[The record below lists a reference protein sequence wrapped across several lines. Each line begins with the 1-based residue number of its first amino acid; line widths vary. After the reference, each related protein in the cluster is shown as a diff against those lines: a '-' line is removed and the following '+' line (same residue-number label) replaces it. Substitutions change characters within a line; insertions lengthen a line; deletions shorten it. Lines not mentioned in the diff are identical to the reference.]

1 MKKLLQFT
9 GVLLFLL
16 LSKVGKAQT
25 VAGFENIS
33 LAPNTFYNGSDF
45 AGGTKSGDFYFRN
58 SYDSSFGGFWS
69 GFSVSNMKD
78 DSTKGFMNQYSAIT
92 GGGFNSTN
100 YGVFY
105 GKGNILVEGDA
116 KGKPVNG
123 FFITNGTYAY
133 YDMKEGSA
141 FTKKFGGTSGNDPD
155 FFKVS
160 INAWKNNG
168 NRADT
173 SLEVYLADY
182 RFSNNAN
189 DYILNT
195 WKFVDLNAFGAVDS
209 FSFNFYSSD
218 TGQFG
223 INTPL
228 YFCIDNFGSHTIGIE
243 KANNNFGIRMY
254 PNPAQNTLHIAC
266 NEKIEAIEIF
276 NLNGVRVLQSEDTNL
291 TIDALIPGIYIVHVQ
306 HAFGISQQKLIKQ

>member
-1 MKKLLQFT
+1 
-9 GVLLFLL
+9 
-16 LSKVGKAQT
+16 
-25 VAGFENIS
+25 
-33 LAPNTFYNGSDF
+33 
-45 AGGTKSGDFYFRN
+45 
-58 SYDSSFGGFWS
+58 
-69 GFSVSNMKD
+69 MKD
-78 DSTKGFMNQYSAIT
+78 DSTKGFLNQYSAIT

-173 SLEVYLADY
+173 SLDVYLADF
-182 RFSNNAN
+182 RFSDNAN

-276 NLNGVRVLQSEDTNL
+276 NLNGVSVLHSEDTNL
-291 TIDALIPGIYIVHVQ
+291 NIDALKPGIYIVHVQ

>member
-16 LSKVGKAQT
+16 LSTVGKAQT

-33 LAPNTFYNGSDF
+33 LAPNSFYNGSDF
-45 AGGTKSGDFYFRN
+45 AGGTRSGDFYFRN

-173 SLEVYLADY
+173 SLDVYLADF
-182 RFSNNAN
+182 RFSDNAN

>member
-1 MKKLLQFT
+1 MKKQLPFA
-9 GVLLFLL
+9 GVLLLVL
-16 LSKVGKAQT
+16 LSTFSKAQT
-25 VAGFENIS
+25 AATFENIS
-33 LAPNTFYNGSDF
+33 LSPNSFYNGSDF

-78 DSTKGFMNQYSAIT
+78 DSSRGFTNQYSAIT
-92 GGGFNSTN
+92 GGGFNSSN
-100 YGVFY
+100 YGVYY
-105 GKGNILVEGDA
+105 GKGNLLVEGDA
-116 KGKPVNG
+116 KGKPVSG
-123 FFITNGTYAY
+123 FYITNGTYAY

-155 FFKVS
+155 YLKVKIS
-160 INAWKNNG
+160 AWKNSG
-168 NRADT
+168 NPVDT
-173 SLEVYLADY
+173 SLEVYLADF

-276 NLNGVRVLQSEDTNL
+276 NLNGVSVLQSEDTNL
-291 TIDALIPGIYIVHVQ
+291 NIDALKPGIYIVHVQ

>member
-33 LAPNTFYNGSDF
+33 LAPNSFYNGSDF

-173 SLEVYLADY
+173 SLDVYLADF
-182 RFSNNAN
+182 RFSDNAN

-228 YFCIDNFGSHTIGIE
+228 YFCIDNFGSHTIGLE

>member
-33 LAPNTFYNGSDF
+33 LAPNSFYNGSDF

-173 SLEVYLADY
+173 SLDVYLADF
-182 RFSNNAN
+182 RFSDNAN

-243 KANNNFGIRMY
+243 KANNNFGIRMF

>member
-33 LAPNTFYNGSDF
+33 LAPNSFYNGSDF

-173 SLEVYLADY
+173 SLDVYLADF
-182 RFSNNAN
+182 RFSDNAN

-276 NLNGVRVLQSEDTNL
+276 NLNGVSVLQSEDTNL

>member
-1 MKKLLQFT
+1 MKKQLPFA
-9 GVLLFLL
+9 GVLLLL
-16 LSKVGKAQT
+16 LLCTVGKAQT

-33 LAPNTFYNGSDF
+33 LAPNSFYNGSDF
-45 AGGTKSGDFYFRN
+45 AGGTRSGDFYFRN

-78 DSTKGFMNQYSAIT
+78 DSTKGFSNQYSAIT

-173 SLEVYLADY
+173 SLDVYLADF
-182 RFSNNAN
+182 RFSDNAN

-228 YFCIDNFGSHTIGIE
+228 YFCIDNFGSHTIGLE
-243 KANNNFGIRMY
+243 KANNNFGIRMF

-291 TIDALIPGIYIVHVQ
+291 NIDALIPGIYIVHVQ

>member
-16 LSKVGKAQT
+16 LSTVGKAQT

-33 LAPNTFYNGSDF
+33 LAPNSFYNGSDF

-173 SLEVYLADY
+173 SLDVYLADF
-182 RFSNNAN
+182 RFSDNAN

>member
-1 MKKLLQFT
+1 
-9 GVLLFLL
+9 
-16 LSKVGKAQT
+16 
-25 VAGFENIS
+25 
-33 LAPNTFYNGSDF
+33 
-45 AGGTKSGDFYFRN
+45 
-58 SYDSSFGGFWS
+58 
-69 GFSVSNMKD
+69 MKD
-78 DSTKGFMNQYSAIT
+78 DSSRGFMNQYSAIT

-155 FFKVS
+155 YLKVKIS
-160 INAWKNNG
+160 AWKNSG
-168 NRADT
+168 NPVDT
-173 SLEVYLADY
+173 SLEVYLADF

-243 KANNNFGIRMY
+243 KANNNLGIRMY
-254 PNPAQNTLHIAC
+254 PNPAQNNLHIAC

-276 NLNGVRVLQSEDTNL
+276 NLNGVSVLQSEDANL
-291 TIDALIPGIYIVHVQ
+291 NIDALIPGIYIVHVQ

>member
-16 LSKVGKAQT
+16 LSTVGKAQT

-33 LAPNTFYNGSDF
+33 LAPNSFYNGSDF
-45 AGGTKSGDFYFRN
+45 AGGTRSGDFYFRN

-78 DSTKGFMNQYSAIT
+78 DSTKGFSNQYSAIT

-173 SLEVYLADY
+173 SLDVYLADF
-182 RFSNNAN
+182 RFSDNAN

-228 YFCIDNFGSHTIGIE
+228 YFCIDNFGSHTIGLE
-243 KANNNFGIRMY
+243 KANNNFGIRMF

>member
-33 LAPNTFYNGSDF
+33 LAPNSFYNGSDF

-173 SLEVYLADY
+173 SLDVYLADF
-182 RFSNNAN
+182 RFSDNAN

>member
-1 MKKLLQFT
+1 
-9 GVLLFLL
+9 
-16 LSKVGKAQT
+16 
-25 VAGFENIS
+25 
-33 LAPNTFYNGSDF
+33 
-45 AGGTKSGDFYFRN
+45 
-58 SYDSSFGGFWS
+58 
-69 GFSVSNMKD
+69 
-78 DSTKGFMNQYSAIT
+78 
-92 GGGFNSTN
+92 
-100 YGVFY
+100 
-105 GKGNILVEGDA
+105 
-116 KGKPVNG
+116 
-123 FFITNGTYAY
+123 
-133 YDMKEGSA
+133 MKEGSA

-173 SLEVYLADY
+173 SLDVYLADF
-182 RFSNNAN
+182 RFSDNAN

-276 NLNGVRVLQSEDTNL
+276 NLNGVSVLQSEDTNL

>member
-33 LAPNTFYNGSDF
+33 LAPNSFYNGSDF
-45 AGGTKSGDFYFRN
+45 AGGTRSGDFYFRN

-78 DSTKGFMNQYSAIT
+78 DSTKGFLNQYSAIT

-173 SLEVYLADY
+173 SLDVYLADF
-182 RFSNNAN
+182 RFSDNAN

>member
-1 MKKLLQFT
+1 MKKQIQIA
-9 GVLLFLL
+9 GVLLLVLL
-16 LSKVGKAQT
+16 CTFSKAQT
-25 VAGFENIS
+25 VATFENIS
-33 LAPNTFYNGSDF
+33 LSPNSFNNGSDF
-45 AGGTKSGDFYFRN
+45 SGGFKSGDYYFRN

-69 GFSVSNMKD
+69 GISVSNMKD
-78 DSTKGFMNQYSAIT
+78 DSSRGFMNQYSAIT
-92 GGGFNSTN
+92 GGGLNSTN

-155 FFKVS
+155 YLKVKIS
-160 INAWKNNG
+160 AWKNSG
-168 NRADT
+168 NPVDT
-173 SLEVYLADY
+173 SLEVYLADF

-228 YFCIDNFGSHTIGIE
+228 YFCIDNFGLFTIGIE
-243 KANNNFGIRMY
+243 KANNNLGIRMY

-276 NLNGVRVLQSEDTNL
+276 NLNGVSVLQSEDTNL
-291 TIDALIPGIYIVHVQ
+291 NIDALIPGIYIVHVQ

>member
-1 MKKLLQFT
+1 
-9 GVLLFLL
+9 
-16 LSKVGKAQT
+16 
-25 VAGFENIS
+25 
-33 LAPNTFYNGSDF
+33 
-45 AGGTKSGDFYFRN
+45 
-58 SYDSSFGGFWS
+58 
-69 GFSVSNMKD
+69 MKD
-78 DSTKGFMNQYSAIT
+78 ESTKGFSNQYSAIT

-105 GKGNILVEGDA
+105 GKGNLLVEGDA

-173 SLEVYLADY
+173 SLDVYLADY